1 MAAIDE
7 ALVSQILNSTT
18 RVGNTV
24 PTLTTPIVIRLD
36 STAATAAAPG
46 TEITGTGYSRLSIT
60 AAGGFSTSAAGSAV
74 TGPVTSVLTWTN
86 SSGSTWS
93 IVSLDVYDSTGTP
106 IRTWFGNWT
115 GQPIT
120 VNNGSSFQVNTSAY
134 PSPLLTNRS
143 ACSYVNA

>member
-1 MAAIDE
+1 MAAIDQ

-18 RVGNTV
+18 RNTNSV
-24 PTLTTPIVIRLD
+24 PTLTNPIVIRLD

-60 AAGGFSTSAAGSAV
+60 AAGGFSASAAGSTI
-74 TGPVTSVLTWTN
+74 TGPVTSALTWTN

-93 IVSLDVYDSTGTP
+93 IQSIDVYDSAGSP

-115 GQPIT
+115 GAPIT
-120 VNNGSSFQVNTSAY
+120 VNSGNSFQVNTSGISIAL
-134 PSPLLTNRS
+134 S
-143 ACSYVNA
+143 